1 MVQLPIWIF
10 YKFQSFHNDQPTSLK
25 SAFFEPQYILN
36 ISALYSHWQIWI
48 PCLKFL
54 SLEKSRS
61 NCKVV
66 KDYSQVS
73 PWLSGKQNCN
83 RLERQW
89 NRKWR
94 AKTQGCINLIILKYW
109 DITQY
114 QVQCFKHKTLK
125 KKNRWG
131 KRQKKQNKYDMFFWK
146 SFKCYK
152 YWQKNTI
159 FPRVHSKNSH
169 NISLNI
175 REDSL
180 CCVQS
185 NTKKKNPQK

>member
-10 YKFQSFHNDQPTSLK
+10 YKFQSLHNDQPTSLK

-83 RLERQW
+83 RLERQR

-109 DITQY
+109 DIPQY

-131 KRQKKQNKYDMFFWK
+131 KRQ
-146 SFKCYK
+146 
-152 YWQKNTI
+152 
-159 FPRVHSKNSH
+159 
-169 NISLNI
+169 
-175 REDSL
+175 
-180 CCVQS
+180 
-185 NTKKKNPQK
+185 TKKKTNMICFSGNHSSVINTDRKTRSFLERTVRTVTTSH